1 MGKEVLG
8 RNKSKEE
15 KRKIKMGKAKKGIL
29 LGERSFGGVGKKR
42 KRGGKRMEEENLGKG
57 RCGNTAAGRI

>member
-1 MGKEVLG
+1 MSEEVLR

-29 LGERSFGGVGKKR
+29 LGERSFGGVSKKM
-42 KRGGKRMEEENLGKG
+42 KKGGRRMEEGNLGKG